1 MRTLVRGQNDAGQRL
16 DKFLQKRFKTMPK
29 AMVYMYIRKK
39 CIKINGKKCDIGD
52 KLREGDVLTFFIRDE
67 FFDAPQ
73 EKSYEFLK
81 APAKLDIVY
90 EDENL
95 LLLNKKPGVIVHQD
109 KRYHFDSLVARVQ
122 HYLYDKGEY
131 DPEEDRAFAPALVN
145 RIDRNTGGI
154 VIAAK
159 NAGSLR
165 ILNQKM
171 KTREL
176 EKFYLCLLCGT
187 PKQKEA
193 TLTAYMVKDESR
205 NRVKVF
211 GKPVEGSKEMVTHYR
226 VLGKAGAYTLAE
238 VELLTGRTHQIR
250 AHMAYLGTPLAGD
263 TKYGGKKSA
272 ALPYQA
278 LYSYK
283 LRFSFQ
289 SDAGILAYLNVREFE
304 VDKSKIP
311 WLSAAVSYNDQ

>member
-1 MRTLVRGQNDAGQRL
+1 MRTLVIGQNDAGQRL

-81 APAKLDIVY
+81 APAKLDIIY

-205 NRVKVF
+205 NKVKVS

-263 TKYGGKKSA
+263 TKYGGKKTA

-289 SDAGILAYLNVREFE
+289 SDAGILAYLNGREFE